1 MEVVISVNKHLY
13 CLTIFFVKYTNN
25 EFSLNKDGKILE
37 LARNDDVDLIQL
49 SKCHKVYGEK
59 LT

>member
-1 MEVVISVNKHLY
+1 M
-13 CLTIFFVKYTNN
+13 FFVKYTNN